1 MPDVEQTAAA
11 PNKKLTKEEK
21 KKQKEEKK
29 RQKKALK
36 EAAREGQDLEDE
48 EGTGGA
54 LTIIFV
60 TFFDCC
66 YLAGYFS
73 FIGKA

>member
-48 EGTGGA
+48 EGT
-54 LTIIFV
+54 
-60 TFFDCC
+60 
-66 YLAGYFS
+66 
-73 FIGKA
+73 